1 MLWGESRMLDPNKH
15 GIYNK
20 QENVMKDKILT
31 NLRTLIYFSL
41 LIYCGFY
48 MVTTTS
54 PVWFPLLTMLALN
67 FSDELDK
74 R

>member
-1 MLWGESRMLDPNKH
+1 MLDPNKH
-15 GIYNK
+15 EVFNK
-20 QENVMKDKILT
+20 QENNMKDKILT

-41 LIYCGFY
+41 LVYSGFY
-48 MVTTTS
+48 MLTTTS
-54 PVWFPLLTMLALN
+54 PVWFALITMVAFN